1 MRHVNRRGILP
12 KMPLCGPAL
21 RIGTGGGES
30 MSHTPE
36 PWAVSD
42 SPYGAIISTA
52 SRELRQSWCVSTEDT
67 GRKYSAE
74 IAVANA
80 RRIVACVNACAGI
93 EQEDFDDGWRA
104 QGLSAYASALEV
116 MRDSL
121 ESERDTYR
129 ELCGELLEDLKSQVV
144 TFEYAMG
151 KSSLRDSNE
160 LITKAEK
167 VLGGKNG
174 TSN

>member
-1 MRHVNRRGILP
+1 
-12 KMPLCGPAL
+12 
-21 RIGTGGGES
+21 

-36 PWAVSD
+36 PWAASD

-52 SRELRQSWCVSTEDT
+52 SRELRQSWCVSTGDT
-67 GRKYSAE
+67 GRNYSDE

-93 EQEDFDDGWRA
+93 EATVLEKENVVSYHKKARA
-104 QGLSAYASALEV
+104 
-116 MRDSL
+116 
-121 ESERDTYR
+121 ERDTYR
-129 ELCGELLEDLKSQVV
+129 ELCGELLEILKDSHLIRDG
-144 TFEYAMG
+144 EYRKAA
-151 KSSLRDSNE
+151 KDA
-160 LITKAEK
+160 ITKAEK

>member
-1 MRHVNRRGILP
+1 
-12 KMPLCGPAL
+12 
-21 RIGTGGGES
+21 

-129 ELCGELLEDLKSQVV
+129 ELCGELLEILKDSHLIREG
-144 TFEYAMG
+144 EYRKAA
-151 KSSLRDSNE
+151 KDA
-160 LITKAEK
+160 ITKAEK
-167 VLGGKNG
+167 VLGGDK
-174 TSN
+174 

>member
-1 MRHVNRRGILP
+1 
-12 KMPLCGPAL
+12 
-21 RIGTGGGES
+21 

-67 GRKYSAE
+67 GRNYSDE

-93 EQEDFDDGWRA
+93 ETTVLEKENVVSYHKKARA
-104 QGLSAYASALEV
+104 
-116 MRDSL
+116 
-121 ESERDTYR
+121 ERNTYR
-129 ELCGELLEDLKSQVV
+129 ELCGELLEALKNSSAAAHMHTANQVCC
-144 TFEYAMG
+144 G
-151 KSSLRDSNE
+151 KVGQQCCGEPDVDWPAWAKQLMDDNHGA
-160 LITKAEK
+160 ITKAEK
-167 VLGGKNG
+167 VLGGDK
-174 TSN
+174 

>member
-1 MRHVNRRGILP
+1 MN
-12 KMPLCGPAL
+12 
-21 RIGTGGGES
+21 
-30 MSHTPE
+30 HTPE

-93 EQEDFDDGWRA
+93 ETTVLEKENVVSYHKKARA
-104 QGLSAYASALEV
+104 
-116 MRDSL
+116 
-121 ESERDTYR
+121 ERDTYR
-129 ELCGELLEDLKSQVV
+129 ELCGELLEILKDSHLIREG
-144 TFEYAMG
+144 EYRKAA
-151 KSSLRDSNE
+151 KDA
-160 LITKAEK
+160 ITKAEK
-167 VLGGKNG
+167 VLGGDK
-174 TSN
+174 